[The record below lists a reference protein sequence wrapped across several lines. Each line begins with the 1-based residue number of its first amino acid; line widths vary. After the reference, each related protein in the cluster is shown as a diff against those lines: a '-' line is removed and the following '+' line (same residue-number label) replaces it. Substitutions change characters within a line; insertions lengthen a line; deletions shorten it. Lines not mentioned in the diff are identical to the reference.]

1 MSMRNYSIYTLK
13 TKLEFTNLY
22 QYLSETDYKQLE
34 QQILCYSYHTPIC
47 TWNGIVINGI
57 EAYELF
63 RKHSIPFRIKRL
75 HFSSKEDVISWI
87 CTDQLK
93 REDLTNI
100 NKKYLI
106 GKKYDAEKILVSRQL
121 SSANKSHISG
131 ASIAAK
137 KISEECNVAMATVYK
152 YSAYSSALDIID
164 EKVPDLVKRVRSG
177 QLWISQANIIEL
189 LWNNYAKPMLKKES
203 SVSIPSIRNL
213 PQFDPDA
220 EIASL
225 TLTIPSWN
233 SSIERVLKVSDFKI
247 ASDTA
252 KYKLK
257 YQLMCLISTTNNILK
272 KLEEI

>member
-1 MSMRNYSIYTLK
+1 MRNYSIYTLK

-22 QYLSETDYKQLE
+22 QYLSEKDYKQLE
-34 QQILCYSYHTPIC
+34 QQILCHSYHTPIC

-87 CTDQLK
+87 CADQLK

-121 SSANKSHISG
+121 SSTNISHISG

-137 KISEECNVAMATVYK
+137 KYPKNVM
-152 YSAYSSALDIID
+152 
-164 EKVPDLVKRVRSG
+164 
-177 QLWISQANIIEL
+177 
-189 LWNNYAKPMLKKES
+189 
-203 SVSIPSIRNL
+203 
-213 PQFDPDA
+213 
-220 EIASL
+220 
-225 TLTIPSWN
+225 
-233 SSIERVLKVSDFKI
+233 
-247 ASDTA
+247 
-252 KYKLK
+252 
-257 YQLMCLISTTNNILK
+257 
-272 KLEEI
+272 